1 MSEAGVGIYD
11 VYYYYT
17 KDEQKKMEDF
27 SEMFLRQ
34 LSQSLIYQI
43 FAQAVRDACD
53 LSGVDNPGEGVK
65 FFLTNSNIFRS
76 LFYELTVLRVVKPGE
91 SNDLGEILKNISSKA
106 SAFEIRED
114 DEYVDF
120 NVQIHAMIY
129 SGNFHISQKVAELF
143 KVSYDQKI
151 NRSVDPTKCLVYF
164 VKKRK
169 EKLFKKIQ
177 LSLVEAR
184 FTKEQAEG
192 VIGNIEKFFSGKKE
206 DL

>member
-17 KDEQKKMEDF
+17 KDEQNKMEDF
-27 SEMFLRQ
+27 SDMFLRQ
-34 LSQSLIYQI
+34 LSQSLVFQI

-65 FFLTNSNIFRS
+65 FFLNNSNIFRS
-76 LFYELTVLRVVKPGE
+76 LFYELTVLRVVKSSE
-91 SNDLGEILKNISSKA
+91 SGDLGEILKNICSKA

-120 NVQIHAMIY
+120 NVKIHAMIY
-129 SGNFHISQKVAELF
+129 TDNFHISKKVAELF

-177 LSLVEAR
+177 LSLVGAS

-192 VIGNIEKFFSGKKE
+192 VIDKVKEFFNGRIK
-206 DL
+206 